1 MQNQDSENLVISSVL
16 KVLGYSEKLLA
27 QHKQELKSLIADLN
41 ENIIT
46 SDDVSEQLERM
57 TKREKILNRQK
68 AFCGIWLAT
77 DGRYKTKVPTADGGR
92 RTGGQ

>member
-68 AFCGIWLAT
+68 AFCGIC
-77 DGRYKTKVPTADGGR
+77 DIVNIG
-92 RTGGQ
+92 